1 MSGALLGVGQELV
14 EGVLVVV
21 QAGHGDQEA
30 LDDLPGLAAVVGLG
44 VGALQAVQSRLD
56 GLQQE
61 GGRPQR
67 IEKRERER
75 GLRYGGVYVT

>member
-30 LDDLPGLAAVVGLG
+30 LDDLPGLAAVVGLS

-61 GGRPQR
+61 GGR
-67 IEKRERER
+67 E
-75 GLRYGGVYVT
+75 TAAH